1 MHRILATYKARRHY
15 GNPQQTKS
23 RPSNGHSD
31 TIVLPH
37 RVVYLGCS
45 RGTTSLGF
53 SVFGMATSAN
63 LTLSLS
69 ALLLATCPA
78 LAQTWQEDDDT
89 ARALMRQGRYDEA
102 QDALLHGLAA
112 CPPEHRGLM
121 LIHIAFVQRKSG
133 DMVGARKT
141 LTIAKELAT
150 RDHDADL
157 AAKVDKEFVKLV
169 FPTTPSARTPQTERQ
184 VDRVPRPA
192 PDQPVH
198 TAPQQTIGFIPQQ
211 GPAPEQRTP
220 PSSEVPEPSPNP
232 VPVSEAPAAVSTES
246 KTLKA
251 GVEMQASLPA
261 LDQQLTPGNPFDQSR
276 AATLLKDR
284 VPKKRDPKIDSWR
297 QVPPWLAG
305 SWTANQ
311 AKTIYSKDF
320 RNGYESRAIRTYKS
334 ESEYA
339 SGDCADATGQPWE
352 RENGGWTVET
362 RHERFIAINFVTKE
376 VRLEVDNRHTL
387 DYNEAISFQRGF
399 DGSIIDSFQCVFL
412 TFQEPVGSGVVRQE
426 QRKRVYDAKGRKISE
441 AINVS
446 LRYRTRPFVDTGT
459 IEQHESLSAYL
470 QSKNLGRLAPLPVV
484 RD

>member
-1 MHRILATYKARRHY
+1 M
-15 GNPQQTKS
+15 
-23 RPSNGHSD
+23 
-31 TIVLPH
+31 
-37 RVVYLGCS
+37 YLGTC
-45 RGTTSLGF
+45 RGTTRLGF
-53 SVFGMATSAN
+53 SVAVMATPAK
-63 LTLSLS
+63 LTLSLT
-69 ALLLATCPA
+69 AVLITAAPA
-78 LAQTWQEDDDT
+78 IAQTWQEDDAT
-89 ARALMRQGRYDEA
+89 ARALMKQGRYDEA

-121 LIHIAFVQRKSG
+121 LIHIAIVQRKSG

-150 RDHDADL
+150 KDHDADL
-157 AAKVDKEFVKLV
+157 AAKVDKEFVKLIV
-169 FPTTPSARTPQTERQ
+169 PTAPSNRTSPAERAADQ
-184 VDRVPRPA
+184 LPEPA
-192 PDQPVH
+192 PDRPIKRIPQQPLEF
-198 TAPQQTIGFIPQQ
+198 APQQSGS
-211 GPAPEQRTP
+211 GSDPEQRTQQP
-220 PSSEVPEPSPNP
+220 PQTTAMPAPSPYP
-232 VPVSEAPAAVSTES
+232 VPVSEAPPALTPSTES

-261 LDQQLTPGNPFDQSR
+261 LDQQLAPGNPFDQSR
-276 AATLLKDR
+276 ATTLLKER
-284 VPKKRDPKIDSWR
+284 VPKKRDPQIDSWR

-334 ESEYA
+334 ESEYS

-352 RENGGWTVET
+352 KENGGWTVET

-376 VRLEVDNRHTL
+376 VRLEVDSRHTL

-412 TFQEPVGSGVVRQE
+412 TFQEPVGAGVVRQE

-459 IEQHESLSAYL
+459 LEQHESLSAYL
-470 QSKNLGRLAPLPVV
+470 KNKNLGRLAPIPT
-484 RD
+484 DATSNQ